1 MMQIVSHTP
10 LWVFALFAALLVFG
24 LMQTRSR
31 NVNRFLAYALPL
43 GMVALSLVGVQ
54 SSFGLE
60 LVPVVFWAA
69 GLAIVTLI
77 GYVFF
82 RDTRVSFDPSRNA
95 FYVPGS
101 WLPLLVIMAIFL
113 TKYVVAVML
122 ALEMGVVTRPA
133 FATMFS
139 FAYGCFS
146 GYFAARA
153 ANLLAQAR
161 TLNHPLPT

>member
-1 MMQIVSHTP
+1 MLQIVSHTP

-24 LMQTRSR
+24 FMQTRSR
-31 NVNRFLAYALPL
+31 NVNKLLAYVLPI

-54 SSFGLE
+54 SSFGLK
-60 LVPVVFWAA
+60 VIPIAFWAT
-69 GLAIVTLI
+69 GLALVTAI

-95 FYVPGS
+95 YYLPGS
-101 WLPLLVIMAIFL
+101 WLPLIVIMAIFF

-122 ALEMGVVTRPA
+122 ALKMDIVASPA
-133 FATMFS
+133 FALALS
-139 FAYGCFS
+139 LAYGCFS

-161 TLNHPLPT
+161 KA